1 MKKFAKIYNIIISII
16 FIAVLVFSIID
27 VNEVEY
33 KTELNKDNIYTH
45 LDNLESRPIIDKE
58 AKEAARDYIVNT
70 IEGYGFV
77 NQNVLGY
84 SYLIQKTS
92 SEKVDK
98 NRETLETI
106 VEGLDPQDSVAY
118 HDFVLENIVVYLPA
132 NGPEKTNDAVMFMA
146 HYDSVPMGPGS
157 ADDGSMV
164 AVMLEA
170 IRYYKIKLTK
180 NEVVTNNDLVFVFT
194 DGEEYGCLGSAKYV
208 NDFTGFNNL
217 VQRTKLG
224 INLESRGSSG
234 TAIMFETS
242 QKNSKLIKLY
252 KDLDQTPFV
261 SSISN
266 MVYQMMNNF
275 TDFTSFASEI
285 KGYNIANIGGGEHYH
300 TQNDNKENLPK
311 SYISQ
316 AANIVTSTVEATKD
330 YNLNEL
336 YLTDDDVVYFSY
348 LNLGTISYSKG
359 FAYVLNSL
367 LLLLF
372 IALIIITIYRKQTNY
387 KDTIKSI
394 AVIVGSLFFVVLA
407 IFVLYYV
414 SAFIAALFGTVNFHR
429 ISNITY
435 NNNLITILLIL
446 MTALFAAVAIA
457 KGATWFKLERK
468 SLRKGLTYV
477 ITFIAVL
484 INIFL
489 PMVSY
494 LFAYLAMFMIIRELL
509 EELFP
514 KLDSFNIRFSLTIL
528 TLTIPLVV
536 PVIFLAVSAL
546 GIKSAYLVSVIISI
560 YALVFIVSNLDKF
573 KYLDTFYFMNRRR
586 KKNLVLDRTRGVY
599 CTIMKVVIV
608 LIITL
613 AIPVHLSDNVSSSQK
628 YVMYPYDDA
637 VVYLKTEEG
646 LRAEIRDL
654 DAYQS
659 LNKELDGF
667 RYREGV
673 YKKAL
678 ENQDFTKL
686 ANVKLIGNQL
696 QITKSSETTYVEI
709 IVSNN
714 KNITG
719 YFYEIDGITFARR
732 FEAVEERF
740 VLRFSENTVVT
751 FEILEEAALD
761 ANLTSYELAVNHQ
774 ELMAFEEKLLLA
786 DAKYKNARFN
796 LIYKKEIR

>member
-1 MKKFAKIYNIIISII
+1 MKKFAKIYNIIISIL
-16 FIAVLVFSIID
+16 FLVVLVASVID

-45 LDNLESRPIIDKE
+45 LDHLESRPIIDKE
-58 AKEAARDYIVNT
+58 AREAARNYITNT
-70 IEGYGFV
+70 IESYGFV
-77 NQNVLGY
+77 NQNTLDY

-92 SEKVDK
+92 SEKIDK

-106 VEGLDPQDSVAY
+106 VEKEDPTGNIAY

-132 NGPEKTNDAVMFMA
+132 NGPEKTGDALMFMA
-146 HYDSVPMGPGS
+146 HYDSVPMGPGTS
-157 ADDGSMV
+157 DDGSMV

-170 IRYYKIKLTK
+170 IRYYKIRLSS
-180 NEVVTNNDLVFVFT
+180 NELVMNNDLVFVFT
-194 DGEEYGCLGSAKYV
+194 DGEEYGCLGSEKYV
-208 NDFTGFNNL
+208 SDFTGFNNL

-224 INLESRGSSG
+224 INLESRGSNG

-242 QKNSKLIKLY
+242 EKNSELIKLY

-266 MVYQMMNNF
+266 MVYQNMNNF
-275 TDFTSFASEI
+275 TDFTSFTGEI
-285 KGYNIANIGGGEHYH
+285 KGYNIANIGGGHRYH
-300 TQNDNKENLPK
+300 TQNDSTDHLPK
-311 SYISQ
+311 AYISQ

-330 YNLNEL
+330 YNLKEL
-336 YLTDDDVVYFSY
+336 YLTENDVVYFSY

-372 IALIIITIYRKQTNY
+372 IALIIITVYRKQTNY

-394 AVIVGSLFFVVLA
+394 VVIVGSLMFVALA
-407 IFVLYYV
+407 VFVLYYV
-414 SAFIAALFGTVNFHR
+414 SAFIAALFGTINFHR

-435 NNNLITILLIL
+435 NNNLLAILLIL
-446 MTALFAAVAIA
+446 MTSLFASLAIA

-477 ITFIAVL
+477 ITFLAVL
-484 INIFL
+484 VNIFL

-494 LFAYLAMFMIIRELL
+494 LFAYLAMFMIIREIF

-528 TLTIPLVV
+528 TFTIPLVV
-536 PVIFLAVSAL
+536 PVVFLAISAL
-546 GIKSAYLVSVIISI
+546 GIKSAYLVAVIIAI

-573 KYLDTFYFMNRRR
+573 KYLDTYYFMRRR
-586 KKNLVLDRTRGVY
+586 KNKSLVLDRTRGVY
-599 CTIMKVVIV
+599 CTIMKVAIV
-608 LIITL
+608 LLITL

-637 VVYLKTEEG
+637 VVYIKTEEG

-667 RYREGV
+667 KYQDGI
-673 YKKAL
+673 YKKEL
-678 ENQDFTKL
+678 ENKGFTSL
-686 ANVKLIGNQL
+686 GSVKLIDNKL
-696 QITKSSETTYVEI
+696 HITKSSDTTYIEI
-709 IVSNN
+709 KVSNN
-714 KNITG
+714 KNMIG
-719 YFYEIDGITFARR
+719 YFYEIDGVTFARR
-732 FEAVEERF
+732 FEEIEDSF
-740 VLRFSENTVVT
+740 LLRFSESTIVT
-751 FEILEEAALD
+751 FEIMEEAALD

-774 ELMAFEEKLLLA
+774 EVLAFEEKALLS
-786 DAKYKNARFN
+786 DKKYENARFN
-796 LIYKKEIR
+796 LIYKKVIK

>member
-1 MKKFAKIYNIIISII
+1 
-16 FIAVLVFSIID
+16 
-27 VNEVEY
+27 
-33 KTELNKDNIYTH
+33 
-45 LDNLESRPIIDKE
+45 
-58 AKEAARDYIVNT
+58 
-70 IEGYGFV
+70 
-77 NQNVLGY
+77 
-84 SYLIQKTS
+84 
-92 SEKVDK
+92 
-98 NRETLETI
+98 
-106 VEGLDPQDSVAY
+106 
-118 HDFVLENIVVYLPA
+118 
-132 NGPEKTNDAVMFMA
+132 
-146 HYDSVPMGPGS
+146 
-157 ADDGSMV
+157 
-164 AVMLEA
+164 
-170 IRYYKIKLTK
+170 
-180 NEVVTNNDLVFVFT
+180 
-194 DGEEYGCLGSAKYV
+194 
-208 NDFTGFNNL
+208 
-217 VQRTKLG
+217 
-224 INLESRGSSG
+224 
-234 TAIMFETS
+234 MFETS
-242 QKNSKLIKLY
+242 KQNSELIKLY
-252 KDLDQTPFV
+252 KDLDQTSFV

-275 TDFTSFASEI
+275 TDFTSFAGEI
-285 KGYNIANIGGGEHYH
+285 KGYNVANIGGGHHYH
-300 TQNDNKENLPK
+300 TNNDSRDNLPK

-348 LNLGTISYSKG
+348 LNLGTVSYSKG

-372 IALIIITIYRKQTNY
+372 IALIIITVYRKQTNY
-387 KDTIKSI
+387 KDTIKSV
-394 AVIVGSLFFVVLA
+394 AVIIGSLFFVALVV
-407 IFVLYYV
+407 FVLYYV

-429 ISNITY
+429 LSDITY
-435 NNNLITILLIL
+435 NNNLIAILLIL
-446 MTALFAAVAIA
+446 MASLFAAVAVA

-477 ITFIAVL
+477 ITFIAMLV
-484 INIFL
+484 NIFL

-494 LFAYLAMFMIIRELL
+494 LFAYLAMFLIIRELF
-509 EELFP
+509 EEIFP

-546 GIKSAYLVSVIISI
+546 GIKSAYLVAVIISI

-573 KYLDTFYFMNRRR
+573 KYLDTFYFMHRRR
-586 KKNLVLDRTRGVY
+586 NKSLVLDRTRGVY

-608 LIITL
+608 LVITL

-637 VVYLKTEEG
+637 VVYVKTDEG
-646 LRAEIRDL
+646 LRAEVRDL

-667 RYREGV
+667 RYKDGV
-673 YKKAL
+673 YKKEL
-678 ENQDFTKL
+678 NDEDFTIL
-686 ANVKLIGNQL
+686 ANVKLVGNQL

-719 YFYEIDGITFARR
+719 YFYEIDGTTFTRR
-732 FEAVEERF
+732 FEAIEEHF
-740 VLRFSENTVVT
+740 VLRFSESTVVT

-761 ANLTSYELAVNHQ
+761 ANLTSYELAVNHK
-774 ELMAFEEKLLLA
+774 ELMTFEEKQLLA
-786 DAKYKNARFN
+786 GNEYENARFN
-796 LIYKKEIR
+796 LIYKKEIK

>member
-1 MKKFAKIYNIIISII
+1 MEKFAKIYNIIISIL

-45 LDNLESRPIIDKE
+45 LDNLESRPVIDKE

-70 IEGYGFV
+70 IEGYGFI
-77 NQNVLGY
+77 NQNILDY

-106 VEGLDPQDSVAY
+106 VEGLDPQNSVAY

-132 NGPEKTNDAVMFMA
+132 NGAERTDDAVMFMA
-146 HYDSVPMGPGS
+146 HYDSVPMGPGI
-157 ADDGSMV
+157 ADNGSMV

-170 IRYYKIKLTK
+170 IRYYKIKLDT
-180 NEVVTNNDLVFVFT
+180 NEIVINNDLVFVFT

-208 NDFTGFNNL
+208 KDFTGFDNL

-234 TAIMFETS
+234 TAVMFETS
-242 QKNSKLIKLY
+242 KQNSELIKLY
-252 KDLDQTPFV
+252 KDLDQTSFV

-275 TDFTSFASEI
+275 TDFTSFAGEI
-285 KGYNIANIGGGEHYH
+285 KGYNVANIGGGHHYH
-300 TQNDNKENLPK
+300 TNNDSRDNLPK

-336 YLTDDDVVYFSY
+336 YLTDDDAVYFSY
-348 LNLGTISYSKG
+348 LNLGTVSYSKG

-372 IALIIITIYRKQTNY
+372 IAFIIITVYRKQTNY
-387 KDTIKSI
+387 KDTIKSV
-394 AVIVGSLFFVVLA
+394 AVIIGSLFFVALVV
-407 IFVLYYV
+407 FVLYYV

-429 ISNITY
+429 LSDITY
-435 NNNLITILLIL
+435 NNNLIAILLIL
-446 MTALFAAVAIA
+446 MASLFAAVAVA

-477 ITFIAVL
+477 ITFIAMLV
-484 INIFL
+484 NIFL

-494 LFAYLAMFMIIRELL
+494 LFAYLAMFLIIRELF
-509 EELFP
+509 EEIFP

-546 GIKSAYLVSVIISI
+546 GIKSAYLVAVIISI

-573 KYLDTFYFMNRRR
+573 KYLDTFYFMHRRR
-586 KKNLVLDRTRGVY
+586 NKSLVLDRTRGVY

-608 LIITL
+608 LVITL

-637 VVYLKTEEG
+637 VVYVKIDEG
-646 LRAEIRDL
+646 LRAEVRDL

-667 RYREGV
+667 RYKDGV
-673 YKKAL
+673 YKKEL
-678 ENQDFTKL
+678 NDEDFTIL
-686 ANVKLIGNQL
+686 ANVKLVGNQL

-719 YFYEIDGITFARR
+719 YFYEIDGTTFTRR
-732 FEAVEERF
+732 FEAIEEHF
-740 VLRFSENTVVT
+740 VLRFSESTVVT

-774 ELMAFEEKLLLA
+774 ELMTFEEKQLLA
-786 DAKYKNARFN
+786 GNQYENARFN
-796 LIYKKEIR
+796 LIYKKEIK